1 MAKSDLILTPA
12 TWPGQK
18 GNLNLTPAGL
28 LDLVGWY
35 GSTHAAAMWRK
46 AADFLAVFK
55 KERTAGFDPQTEG
68 WDPSYAE
75 IEAEVMAIAS
85 VIIIRLENNE
95 LLNGSLGSIAEVG
108 LALTSAALRGQVVIV
123 SIEEGLLT
131 SLNDPGAIA
140 QYMILELFLEDIEH
154 NPALTDYLRIH
165 RGDDLQALA
174 QQACSAAQQ
183 QNKSGLAGLN
193 FDDFRAKKTRRKQN
207 YPLRVLLGG
216 SGGPYAEAYR
226 DTFNQ
231 KKKRLMEPY
240 AGEGFVVKILS
251 EGVIAHAWNIPY
263 GSTDP
268 LSAGLATRTLLSIEL
283 ESKQEADFLILPIM
297 AEATSKAAAT
307 EIGFLLLN
315 ALSTGQDI
323 RIFLEPLDPVDYIR
337 YQLMKAKP
345 VANADEKAM
354 RIALRQ
360 AGVPDPILATAT
372 LAEVSATYELVMG
385 LSQGHPPPF
394 KQVKQSLLGQTEAF
408 QAADNVRRVRVLVQA
423 HLERLNSDSRY
434 SDFFS
439 YATQI

>member
-1 MAKSDLILTPA
+1 
-12 TWPGQK
+12 
-18 GNLNLTPAGL
+18 
-28 LDLVGWY
+28 
-35 GSTHAAAMWRK
+35 
-46 AADFLAVFK
+46 
-55 KERTAGFDPQTEG
+55 
-68 WDPSYAE
+68 
-75 IEAEVMAIAS
+75 
-85 VIIIRLENNE
+85 
-95 LLNGSLGSIAEVG
+95 
-108 LALTSAALRGQVVIV
+108 
-123 SIEEGLLT
+123 
-131 SLNDPGAIA
+131 
-140 QYMILELFLEDIEH
+140 
-154 NPALTDYLRIH
+154 
-165 RGDDLQALA
+165 
-174 QQACSAAQQ
+174 
-183 QNKSGLAGLN
+183 
-193 FDDFRAKKTRRKQN
+193 
-207 YPLRVLLGG
+207 
-216 SGGPYAEAYR
+216 
-226 DTFNQ
+226 
-231 KKKRLMEPY
+231 MEPY

-283 ESKQEADFLILPIM
+283 ESKQEAAFLIVPLR
-297 AEATSKAAAT
+297 AQATSKASAT